1 MAKAIVVHDVGGPE
15 VLKWEDVPDTAP
27 GPGQARV
34 RHTAIGVNFVDIYF
48 RTGVYK
54 APALPFVPGH
64 EAAGVVEAVGPDVTE
79 VKVGDR
85 VAYAFVQGAYAQVR
99 NIPAARLVPLP
110 ADIDDRTAAA
120 IMLKGMSA
128 QYLLLRCGRVKRGDT
143 ILFHAAAGGVGLHRL
158 PVGQAPGRQRDR
170 HGQHRGEGAPGVRER
185 LRARDQLREGELRA
199 PVHEITHGEGVAV
212 AFDSVGKTTFR
223 ATLDCIRARGL
234 MVSFGQSSGVVPPFD
249 LSLLSIKGSLYL
261 TRPTLASYIGT
272 RPELLETAN
281 DLFDVVRSGA
291 VKVQAPRVLP
301 LAQVADAHRDIEAR
315 HSTGSIVLDPSR
327 RGFCLRA

>member
-1 MAKAIVVHDVGGPE
+1 MAKAIVVHDLGGPE
-15 VLKWEDVPDTAP
+15 VLKWEEVPDTAP

-34 RHTAIGVNFVDIYF
+34 RHTAIGVNFVDTYF

-110 ADIDDRTAAA
+110 DDVDDKTAAA

-128 QYLLLRCGRVKRGDT
+128 QYLLLRCGRVKHGDT
-143 ILFHAAAGGVGLHRL
+143 ILFHAAAGGVGIIACQWAKHLGVSVIGTVGTAEKARL
-158 PVGQAPGRQRDR
+158 AFENGCEHVINYVKESFV
-170 HGQHRGEGAPGVRER
+170 H
-185 LRARDQLREGELRA
+185 

-281 DLFDVVRSGA
+281 DLFDVVRAGV
-291 VKVQAPRVLP
+291 VKVQPPRVVP
-301 LAQVADAHRDIEAR
+301 LAQVADAHRDLEAR
-315 HSTGSIVLDPSR
+315 HSTGSIVLEP
-327 RGFCLRA
+327 

>member
-1 MAKAIVVHDVGGPE
+1 MAKAIVVHELGGPE
-15 VLKWEDVPDTAP
+15 VLRWEEVPDTTP

-34 RHTAIGVNFVDIYF
+34 RHTAIGVNFIDVYF
-48 RTGVYK
+48 RTGLYK
-54 APALPFVPGH
+54 APALPFVSGQ
-64 EAAGVVEAVGPDVTE
+64 EAAGVVEAVASDVTE

-85 VAYAFVQGAYAQVR
+85 VAYAAVPGAYAEVR

-110 ADIDDRTAAA
+110 EDIDDQTAAA

-128 QYLLLRCGRVKRGDT
+128 QYLLLRCGRVKRGDI
-143 ILFHAAAGGVGLHRL
+143 ILFHAAAGGVGVIATQWAKHLGVSVIGTVSTAEKARLAFENGCEHVINYVKESFVHR
-158 PVGQAPGRQRDR
+158 
-170 HGQHRGEGAPGVRER
+170 
-185 LRARDQLREGELRA
+185 
-199 PVHEITHGEGVAV
+199 VHEITHGEGVAV

-249 LSLLSIKGSLYL
+249 MSLLSIKGSLYL

-281 DLFDVVRSGA
+281 DLFDVVRAGV
-291 VKVQAPRVLP
+291 VKVQTTRVLP
-301 LAQVADAHRDIEAR
+301 LAEVAEAHRELEAR
-315 HSTGSIVLDPSR
+315 HSTGSMILEP
-327 RGFCLRA
+327 

>member
-1 MAKAIVVHDVGGPE
+1 MAKAIVVHELGGPE
-15 VLKWEDVPDTAP
+15 VLRWEEVPDTTP

-34 RHTAIGVNFVDIYF
+34 RHTAIGVNFIDVYF

-54 APALPFVPGH
+54 APALPFVSGQ
-64 EAAGVVEAVGPDVTE
+64 EAAGVVEAVASDVTE

-85 VAYAFVQGAYAQVR
+85 VAYAAVAGACAEVR

-110 ADIDDRTAAA
+110 DDIDDQTAAA

-143 ILFHAAAGGVGLHRL
+143 ILFHAAAGGVGVIATQWAKHLGVSVIGTVSTAEKARLAFENGCEHVINYVKESFVHR
-158 PVGQAPGRQRDR
+158 
-170 HGQHRGEGAPGVRER
+170 
-185 LRARDQLREGELRA
+185 
-199 PVHEITHGEGVAV
+199 VHEITHGEGVAV

-234 MVSFGQSSGVVPPFD
+234 MVSFGQSSGIVPPFD
-249 LSLLSIKGSLYL
+249 MSLLSIKGSLYL
-261 TRPTLASYIGT
+261 TRPTLASFIGT

-281 DLFDVVRSGA
+281 DLFDVVRSGV
-291 VKVQAPRVLP
+291 VKIHVSRKLP
-301 LAQVADAHRDIEAR
+301 LAQAAEAHRDLEAR
-315 HSTGSIVLDPSR
+315 HTTGSIVLIP
-327 RGFCLRA
+327 

>member
-1 MAKAIVVHDVGGPE
+1 MSKAIVVHELGGPE
-15 VLKWEDVPDTAP
+15 VLKWEEVPEATL

-34 RHTAIGVNFVDIYF
+34 RHTAIGVNFVDVYF
-48 RTGVYK
+48 RTGLYK

-64 EAAGVVEAVGPDVTE
+64 EAAGVVEAVAPDVTE

-85 VAYAFVQGAYAQVR
+85 VAYAFVQGAYAETR

-110 ADIDDRTAAA
+110 DAINDRTAAA
-120 IMLKGMSA
+120 MMLKGMSA
-128 QYLLLRCGRVKRGDT
+128 QYLLLRAGRVKRGDT
-143 ILFHAAAGGVGLHRL
+143 ILFHAAAGGVGLIACQWAKHLGVSVIGTVSTPEKARLAFENGCEHVINYVKESFVHR
-158 PVGQAPGRQRDR
+158 
-170 HGQHRGEGAPGVRER
+170 
-185 LRARDQLREGELRA
+185 
-199 PVHEITHGEGVAV
+199 VHEITHGEGVAV

-234 MVSFGQSSGVVPPFD
+234 MVSFGQSSGAVPPFD
-249 LSLLSIKGSLYL
+249 PTLLSIKGSLFL

-291 VKVQAPRVLP
+291 VKVHISRTLP
-301 LAQVADAHRDIEAR
+301 LEQVAEAHREIEAR
-315 HSTGSIVLDPSR
+315 HSTGSVVLEP
-327 RGFCLRA
+327 